1 MSQRQTALASL
12 YEELRNIQVFDRVHE
27 NSADAGAV
35 SERAYAV
42 RQMRR
47 KQIVDEISRL
57 RAAEPEP
64 AKRKRIGSFLAIVC
78 ALGYGM
84 LYFLLR

>member
-27 NSADAGAV
+27 NTADAGAA
-35 SERAYAV
+35 SERAYGV
-42 RQMRR
+42 RQLRR
-47 KQIVDEISRL
+47 QQIVDEIARL
-57 RAAEPEP
+57 KATDAEP
-64 AKRKRIGSFLAIVC
+64 ARRKWLGSVLAIVC

-84 LYFLLR
+84 LYYLLR